1 MQRRHIVWLV
11 IGVTAVSTSAV
22 LIRAADDRGVS
33 SLAIAFYRCVL
44 ASAVLVPLA
53 LARHRRALAS
63 LSRRQR
69 WLLVA
74 SGAALGL
81 HFVTWISSLS
91 YTSVAAS
98 TVLVQ
103 SMPIWVAIAGMF
115 TGERTTRRGW
125 LGIWVAIA
133 GGVVIA
139 TASSSAGGSNPA
151 LGDVLAVAGAIFA
164 AIYVV
169 IGRHVRAELSLVPY
183 SASVYGV
190 AAGLLGVAMLV
201 TGTPFLGY
209 STQVWALFVAM
220 TIGPQF
226 LGHTVINHLLGEL
239 KASIVSVALLA
250 EAVGATI
257 LAYLIFGERPGA
269 QVVLGGAL
277 VLAGVAITV
286 LAESAQRPEIL
297 AMPEE

>member
-1 MQRRHIVWLV
+1 MRRRHIIWLV
-11 IGVTAVSTSAV
+11 IGVTAASTSAV

-33 SLAIAFYRCVL
+33 SLAIAFYRCGL

-53 LARHRRALAS
+53 LVRHRPALRALSRHRRVLLAASGLALA
-63 LSRRQR
+63 
-69 WLLVA
+69 
-74 SGAALGL
+74 L

-103 SMPIWVAIAGMF
+103 TMPIWVALAGPF
-115 TGERTTRRGW
+115 TGERTSSRGW
-125 LGIWVAIA
+125 LGIAVAI
-133 GGVVIA
+133 GGSIVIA
-139 TASSSAGGSNPA
+139 TAGGTAGGSNA
-151 LGDVLAVAGAIFA
+151 LLGDALATAGALFA

-169 IGRHVRAELSLVPY
+169 IGRHVRPDLSLVPY
-183 SASVYGV
+183 SASVYLV
-190 AAGLLGVAMLV
+190 AALSLALAMLV
-201 TGTPFLGY
+201 TGTPFAPY
-209 STQVWALFVAM
+209 STQVWALFLAM

-239 KASIVSVALLA
+239 RASIVSVALLA

-257 LAYLIFGERPGA
+257 LAYIAFGERPGIL
-269 QVVLGGAL
+269 VVVGGAV

-286 LAESAQRPEIL
+286 LAEAE
-297 AMPEE
+297 

>member
-1 MQRRHIVWLV
+1 V
-11 IGVTAVSTSAV
+11 AV
-22 LIRAADDRGVS
+22 
-33 SLAIAFYRCVL
+33 
-44 ASAVLVPLA
+44 
-53 LARHRRALAS
+53 
-63 LSRRQR
+63 
-69 WLLVA
+69 
-74 SGAALGL
+74 
-81 HFVTWISSLS
+81 
-91 YTSVAAS
+91 
-98 TVLVQ
+98 
-103 SMPIWVAIAGMF
+103 AGMF
-115 TGERTTRRGW
+115 TGERTSRRGW
-125 LGIWVAIA
+125 LGIWVAIV

-139 TASSSAGGSNPA
+139 TASSTAGGSNPA
-151 LGDVLAVAGAIFA
+151 LGDLLAIAGAIFA

-190 AAGLLGVAMLV
+190 AAAFLGLSMLA

-209 STQVWALFVAM
+209 SSQVWALFIAM

-257 LAYLIFGERPGA
+257 LAYLIFGERPGI

-277 VLAGVAITV
+277 VLAGVAVTV